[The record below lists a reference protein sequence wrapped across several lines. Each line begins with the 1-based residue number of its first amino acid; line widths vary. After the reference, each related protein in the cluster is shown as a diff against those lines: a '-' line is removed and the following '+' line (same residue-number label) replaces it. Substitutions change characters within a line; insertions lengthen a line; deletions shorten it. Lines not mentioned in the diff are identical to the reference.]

1 MSRAMRPRSTRGRGP
16 GRSRNGRPGSGGGA
30 APDRYELA
38 LTAHRYENWESYVAG
53 EAALGVAGDVDGD
66 RGTATDGQAGTSFLG
81 RFARLGLRPEA
92 S

>member
-1 MSRAMRPRSTRGRGP
+1 MRGRGP

-38 LTAHRYENWESYVAG
+38 LTAHRYENWESF
-53 EAALGVAGDVDGD
+53 VAGDVDGD